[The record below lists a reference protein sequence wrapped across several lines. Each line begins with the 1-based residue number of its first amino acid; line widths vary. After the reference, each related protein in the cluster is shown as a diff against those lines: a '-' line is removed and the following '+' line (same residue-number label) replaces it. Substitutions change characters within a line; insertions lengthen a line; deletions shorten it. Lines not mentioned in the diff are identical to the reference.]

1 MGNLQIK
8 SVPEEVH
15 EELRRRAAEAGITIR
30 DYLLDLIRRDLA
42 LPSRPQWLES
52 LRRLRPVDLDRPAA
66 EYLREERS
74 GRERRAD
81 RR

>member
-8 SVPEEVH
+8 SVPEDVH
-15 EELRRRAAEAGITIR
+15 DELRRRAEEAGITIR

-42 LPSRPQWLES
+42 LPSRPDWLKS
-52 LRRLRPVDLDRPAA
+52 LKRLTPVDLDRPAA
-66 EYLREERS
+66 DYLREERTN
-74 GRERRAD
+74 RERRAD